1 MYETHHKD
9 WSTICLVSQHDVHNS
24 TYIAPCTCMVL
35 QGARLACD
43 LLLDMH
49 EEAIIR
55 LDEAN
60 YDAIIMI

>member
-1 MYETHHKD
+1 
-9 WSTICLVSQHDVHNS
+9 
-24 TYIAPCTCMVL
+24 MVL

-60 YDAIIMI
+60 YDAIIMIWLYKPDKIVRFSFSFFFFG